1 MYGDQGSPVAVWVS
15 LWCNHFNLHAAHVS
29 RAHKHETAWSIWLCA
44 RTSKTEAKTDP
55 RSLLLLP
62 RRKPDRRKVSCQ
74 KEVATGGIDSIQWFY
89 SLCALAGSTT
99 PSNCWSARARF
110 AGNNSALPLFSGVSV
125 DMLLVRWLN
134 GALVGSRN
142 HSSVS
147 STPISS
153 AAVLLHEKV
162 CNNPRSCI
170 FIMLVC

>member
-1 MYGDQGSPVAVWVS
+1 MGMLVRAKQRQRQVHAPLPAAASPQALTAARSAVG
-15 LWCNHFNLHAAHVS
+15 
-29 RAHKHETAWSIWLCA
+29 
-44 RTSKTEAKTDP
+44 
-55 RSLLLLP
+55 
-62 RRKPDRRKVSCQ
+62 

-110 AGNNSALPLFSGVSV
+110 AGNKSALPLFSGVSV

-162 CNNPRSCI
+162 CNNPR
-170 FIMLVC
+170 